1 MSKLLLEML
10 YSLSIQRAYKFNV
23 HKNGRIEDRVEIHGP
38 F

>member
-10 YSLSIQRAYKFNV
+10 YSLSIQRVYEFNV
-23 HKNGRIEDRVEIHGP
+23 HKNDRIEDHVEIHGP